1 MRRRLQSCD
10 TKSPLPETSGL
21 QVNALMKASGEPAQG
36 GPPQANLHNHYAKE
50 KIMNKLN
57 KIATAV
63 ALSLGVAATAYAHPG
78 QMGGGMG
85 SGMQQGGQ
93 HQMQGQMMG
102 QGRMQ
107 GMNHGGKQA
116 AMGGNRGEGC
126 DAANTPGTRPQ
137 AGQQLMTPEE
147 RTAMQDKMR
156 SAKTPEERQQI
167 AMANRAEM
175 QKRATEKGITLPE
188 HSGPHGR
195 GPATTR

>member
-1 MRRRLQSCD
+1 
-10 TKSPLPETSGL
+10 
-21 QVNALMKASGEPAQG
+21 
-36 GPPQANLHNHYAKE
+36 
-50 KIMNKLN
+50 MNKLN
-57 KIATAV
+57 KTAIAI
-63 ALSLGVAATAYAHPG
+63 ALTLGVTAAYAHPG
-78 QMGGGMG
+78 QMRGNMEHGAQQGQHQGMQGGMG
-85 SGMQQGGQ
+85 MGHGQ
-93 HQMQGQMMG
+93 
-102 QGRMQ
+102 MQ